1 MELSTKLDCKLSV
14 TCSMLSPPKKKHIQ
28 FKIVHVCV
36 FFGSNQSYPSMFV
49 DVCARKK
56 GATEV
61 ILQPKSHPTAKA
73 QIQPQ
78 YNQNNPTSKVH

>member
-1 MELSTKLDCKLSV
+1 MFNAV
-14 TCSMLSPPKKKHIQ
+14 PPKKKTHTVQ
-28 FKIVHVCV
+28 NCPRVCI
-36 FFGSNQSYPSMFV
+36 FGSNQSYPSMFV

-56 GATEV
+56 GATKV